1 MKYGYIRVSSKSQEQ
16 NTSLKSQR
24 DAVFTAGAEIVVEE
38 VYSGGTV
45 KDRPKFSELI
55 QKLKSGDE
63 LIVTKLD
70 RFARTVSEGTTLAK
84 DLYDR
89 DVTLNILNMGK
100 IENSTIG
107 TLLLNVM
114 LAFSQYEKD
123 MINERC
129 REGRMIARQNPNYKE
144 GRPKKFSREQINLGL
159 SLLNEGKTYKEV
171 ELMTG
176 ISKSTL
182 IRAKRKNAFDSN
194 L

>member
-24 DAVFTAGAEIVVEE
+24 DAVLTAGAEIVVEE

-55 QKLKSGDE
+55 QKLKAGDE
-63 LIVTKLD
+63 LIVVKLD

-84 DLYDR
+84 DLYDKG
-89 DVTLNILNMGK
+89 VILNILNMGK

>member
-24 DAVFTAGAEIVVEE
+24 DAVLTAGAEIVVEE

-55 QKLKSGDE
+55 QKLKYGDE
-63 LIVTKLD
+63 LIVVKLD

-89 DVTLNILNMGK
+89 GVTLNILNMGK

-107 TLLLNVM
+107 SLLLNVM

-144 GRPKKFSREQINLGL
+144 GRPKKFSREQVELGL
-159 SLLNEGKTYKEV
+159 TLLNDGKTYKQV
-171 ELMTG
+171 EAMTG

>member
-24 DAVFTAGAEIVVEE
+24 DAVLAAGAEIVVEE

-63 LIVTKLD
+63 LIVVKLD

-89 DVTLNILNMGK
+89 GVTLNILNMGK

-123 MINERC
+123 VINERC

-159 SLLNEGKTYKEV
+159 SLLNEGKTYKKV

-182 IRAKRKNAFDSN
+182 IRAKKKKTYDTD

>member
-24 DAVFTAGAEIVVEE
+24 DAVLTAGAEIVVEE

-55 QKLKSGDE
+55 QKLKAGDE

-84 DLYDR
+84 DLYDKG
-89 DVTLNILNMGK
+89 VTLNILNMGK

-144 GRPKKFSREQINLGL
+144 GRPKKFSREQVELGL
-159 SLLNEGKTYKEV
+159 TLLNDGKTYKQV
-171 ELMTG
+171 EAMTG

>member
-24 DAVFTAGAEIVVEE
+24 DAVLTAGAEIVVEE

-55 QKLKSGDE
+55 KELRAGDE

-84 DLYDR
+84 DLYNR
-89 DVTLNILNMGK
+89 GVTLNILNMGK

-129 REGRMIARQNPNYKE
+129 REGRMIARQNPNYRG
-144 GRPKKFSREQINLGL
+144 GRPKKFSREQIKLGL
-159 SLLNEGKTYKEV
+159 ALLNEGKTYKQV
-171 ELMTG
+171 EAMTG

>member
-1 MKYGYIRVSSKSQEQ
+1 MKYGYTRVSSKSQEQ
-16 NTSLKSQR
+16 NSSLKSQR
-24 DAVFTAGAEIVVEE
+24 DAVLAAGAEIVVEE

-55 QKLKSGDE
+55 QELKSGDE

-70 RFARTVSEGTTLAK
+70 RFARTVSEGTTLAR

-89 DVTLNILNMGK
+89 GVTLNILNMGK

-129 REGRMIARQNPNYKE
+129 REGRMIARQNPNYRE

-159 SLLNEGKTYKEV
+159 SLLGDGKTYKEV

>member
-24 DAVFTAGAEIVVEE
+24 DAVLTAGAEIVVEE

-55 QKLKSGDE
+55 QKLKAGDE
-63 LIVTKLD
+63 LIVVKLD

-89 DVTLNILNMGK
+89 GVTLNILNMGK

-107 TLLLNVM
+107 SLLLNVM

-144 GRPKKFSREQINLGL
+144 GRPKKFSREQVELGL
-159 SLLNEGKTYKEV
+159 TLLNDGKTYKQV
-171 ELMTG
+171 EAMTG

>member
-1 MKYGYIRVSSKSQEQ
+1 MKYGYIRVSSKSQAE
-16 NTSLKSQR
+16 NTSLKAQR
-24 DAVFTAGAEIVVEE
+24 DTVIAAGAEIVVEE

-55 QKLKSGDE
+55 QRLKAGDE
-63 LIVTKLD
+63 LIVVKLD

-89 DVTLNILNMGK
+89 GVTLNILDMGK

-159 SLLNEGKTYKEV
+159 SLLDERKTYKQV
-171 ELMTG
+171 EAMTG

-182 IRAKRKNAFDSN
+182 IRAKKEKD

>member
-24 DAVFTAGAEIVVEE
+24 DAVLTAGAEIVVEE

-55 QKLKSGDE
+55 QELKSGDE

-70 RFARTVSEGTTLAK
+70 RFARTVSEGTTLAR

-89 DVTLNILNMGK
+89 GVTLNILNMGK

-129 REGRMIARQNPNYKE
+129 REGRMIARQNPNYRE

-159 SLLNEGKTYKEV
+159 SLLGDGKTYKEV

-182 IRAKRKNAFDSN
+182 IRAKKKKTYDTD

>member
-24 DAVFTAGAEIVVEE
+24 DAVLTAGAEIVVEE

-55 QKLKSGDE
+55 QKLNAGDE
-63 LIVTKLD
+63 LIVVKLD

-89 DVTLNILNMGK
+89 GVTLNILNMGK

-144 GRPKKFSREQINLGL
+144 GRPKKFSREQIKLGL
-159 SLLNEGKTYKEV
+159 ALLNEGKTYKQV
-171 ELMTG
+171 EAMTG

-182 IRAKRKNAFDSN
+182 IRAKRKNALDTN

>member
-24 DAVFTAGAEIVVEE
+24 DAVLTAGAEIVVEE

-55 QKLKSGDE
+55 QKLKYGDE
-63 LIVTKLD
+63 LIVVKLD

-89 DVTLNILNMGK
+89 GVTLNILNMGK

-144 GRPKKFSREQINLGL
+144 GRPKKFSREQVELGL
-159 SLLNEGKTYKEV
+159 TLLNDGKTYKQV
-171 ELMTG
+171 EAMTG

>member
-24 DAVFTAGAEIVVEE
+24 DAVLTAGAEIVVEE

-55 QKLKSGDE
+55 QELKSGDE
-63 LIVTKLD
+63 IIVTKLD
-70 RFARTVSEGTTLAK
+70 RFARTVSEGTTLAR

-89 DVTLNILNMGK
+89 GVTLNILNMGK

-129 REGRMIARQNPNYKE
+129 REGRMIARQNPNYRE

-159 SLLNEGKTYKEV
+159 SLLGDGKTYKEV

>member
-16 NTSLKSQR
+16 NTSLKTQR
-24 DAVFTAGAEIVVEE
+24 DAVLTAGAEIVVEE

-55 QKLKSGDE
+55 QKLKAGDE
-63 LIVTKLD
+63 LIVVKLD

-89 DVTLNILNMGK
+89 GVTLNILNMGK

-107 TLLLNVM
+107 SLLLNVM

>member
-24 DAVFTAGAEIVVEE
+24 DAVLTAGAEIVVEE

-55 QKLKSGDE
+55 QKLKYGDE

-89 DVTLNILNMGK
+89 GVTLNILNMGK

-107 TLLLNVM
+107 SLLLNVM

-144 GRPKKFSREQINLGL
+144 GRPKKFSREQIKLGL
-159 SLLNEGKTYKEV
+159 ALLNEGKTYKEV

-182 IRAKRKNAFDSN
+182 IRAKRKNALDSN

>member
-24 DAVFTAGAEIVVEE
+24 DAVLIAGAEIVVEE

-55 QKLKSGDE
+55 QELKSGDE

-70 RFARTVSEGTTLAK
+70 RFARTVSEGTTLAR

-89 DVTLNILNMGK
+89 GVTLNILNMGK

-129 REGRMIARQNPNYKE
+129 REGRMIARQNPNYRE

-159 SLLNEGKTYKEV
+159 SLLGDGKTYKEV

>member
-24 DAVFTAGAEIVVEE
+24 DAVLTAGAEIVVEE

-55 QKLKSGDE
+55 QELKSGDE

-70 RFARTVSEGTTLAK
+70 RFARTVSEGTTLAR

-89 DVTLNILNMGK
+89 GVTLNILNMGK

-129 REGRMIARQNPNYKE
+129 REGRMIARQNPNYRE

-159 SLLNEGKTYKEV
+159 SLLGDGKTYKEV

>member
-1 MKYGYIRVSSKSQEQ
+1 MKYGYTRVSSKSQEQ
-16 NTSLKSQR
+16 NSSLKSQR
-24 DAVFTAGAEIVVEE
+24 DAVLAARAEIVVEE

-55 QKLKSGDE
+55 KELRAGDE

-89 DVTLNILNMGK
+89 GVTLNILNMGK

-129 REGRMIARQNPNYKE
+129 REGRMIARQNPDYRE
-144 GRPKKFSREQINLGL
+144 GRPKKFSREQIKLGL

>member
-24 DAVFTAGAEIVVEE
+24 DAVLTAGAEIVVEE

-55 QKLKSGDE
+55 QKLKAGDE
-63 LIVTKLD
+63 LIVVKLD

-89 DVTLNILNMGK
+89 GVTLNILNMGK

-159 SLLNEGKTYKEV
+159 SLLDDGKTYKQV
-171 ELMTG
+171 EAMTG

>member
-1 MKYGYIRVSSKSQEQ
+1 MKFGYIRVSSKSQEQ
-16 NTSLKSQR
+16 NTSLKAQR
-24 DAVFTAGAEIVVEE
+24 DTVLAAGAEIVVEE

-55 QKLKSGDE
+55 KELRAGDE

-89 DVTLNILNMGK
+89 GVTLNILNMGK

-182 IRAKRKNAFDSN
+182 IRAKRKNALDSN

>member
-24 DAVFTAGAEIVVEE
+24 DAVLTAGAEIVVEE

-63 LIVTKLD
+63 LIVVKLD

-89 DVTLNILNMGK
+89 GVTLNILNMGK

-182 IRAKRKNAFDSN
+182 IRAKRKNALDSN

>member
-24 DAVFTAGAEIVVEE
+24 DAVLTAGAEIVVEE

-55 QKLKSGDE
+55 QKLKYGDE
-63 LIVTKLD
+63 LIVVKLD

-84 DLYDR
+84 DLYDKG
-89 DVTLNILNMGK
+89 VTLNILNMGK

-144 GRPKKFSREQINLGL
+144 GRPKKFSREQIELGL
-159 SLLNEGKTYKEV
+159 ALLNEGKTYKQV
-171 ELMTG
+171 EAMTG

>member
-24 DAVFTAGAEIVVEE
+24 DAVLTAGAEIVVEE

-55 QKLKSGDE
+55 QKLKYGDE
-63 LIVTKLD
+63 LIVVKLD

-84 DLYDR
+84 DLYDKG
-89 DVTLNILNMGK
+89 VILNILNMGK

-107 TLLLNVM
+107 SLLLNVM

-182 IRAKRKNAFDSN
+182 IRAKRKNALDSN

>member
-16 NTSLKSQR
+16 NTSLTAQR
-24 DAVFTAGAEIVVEE
+24 DAVLAAGAEIVVEE

-55 QKLKSGDE
+55 KELRAGDE

-89 DVTLNILNMGK
+89 GVTLNILNMGK

-114 LAFSQYEKD
+114 LSFSQYEKD

-129 REGRMIARQNPNYKE
+129 REGRMIARQNPDYRE

-159 SLLNEGKTYKEV
+159 SLLNEGKTYKKV

>member
-24 DAVFTAGAEIVVEE
+24 DAVLTAGAEIVVEE

-55 QKLKSGDE
+55 QKLKAGDE
-63 LIVTKLD
+63 LIVVKLD

-89 DVTLNILNMGK
+89 GVTLNILNMGK

-129 REGRMIARQNPNYKE
+129 REGRMIARQNPDYRE

-159 SLLNEGKTYKEV
+159 SLLDDGKTYKQV
-171 ELMTG
+171 ETMTG

>member
-1 MKYGYIRVSSKSQEQ
+1 MKFGYIRVSSKSQEQ
-16 NTSLKSQR
+16 NTSLKAQR
-24 DAVFTAGAEIVVEE
+24 DTVLAAGAEIVVEE

-55 QKLKSGDE
+55 KELKSGDE

-89 DVTLNILNMGK
+89 GVTLYILNMGK

-159 SLLNEGKTYKEV
+159 SLLDDGKTYKQV
-171 ELMTG
+171 EAMTG

>member
-1 MKYGYIRVSSKSQEQ
+1 MKFGYIRVSSKSQEQ
-16 NTSLKSQR
+16 NTSLKAQR
-24 DAVFTAGAEIVVEE
+24 DTVLAAGAEIVVEE

-55 QKLKSGDE
+55 KELKSGDE

-89 DVTLNILNMGK
+89 GVTLNILNMGK

-159 SLLNEGKTYKEV
+159 SLLDDGKTYKQV
-171 ELMTG
+171 EAMTG

>member
-1 MKYGYIRVSSKSQEQ
+1 MKIGYIRVSSKSQAE
-16 NTSLKSQR
+16 NTSLKAQR
-24 DAVFTAGAEIVVEE
+24 DAVLAAGAEIVVEE

-45 KDRPKFSELI
+45 KDRPKFSKLI
-55 QKLKSGDE
+55 DDLKFGDE
-63 LIVTKLD
+63 LIVVKLD

-89 DVTLNILNMGK
+89 GVTLNILNMGK

-129 REGRMIARQNPNYKE
+129 REGREIARQNPNYRE
-144 GRPKKFSREQINLGL
+144 GRPNKFSREHVKLGL
-159 SLLNEGKTYKEV
+159 SLLEEGKTYKQV
-171 ELMTG
+171 EAMTG

-182 IRAKRKNAFDSN
+182 IRAKRKKTFDTD

>member
-24 DAVFTAGAEIVVEE
+24 DAVLTAGAEIVVEE

-55 QKLKSGDE
+55 QKLKYGDE
-63 LIVTKLD
+63 LIVVKLD

-89 DVTLNILNMGK
+89 GVTLNILNMGK

-107 TLLLNVM
+107 SLLLNVM

>member
-24 DAVFTAGAEIVVEE
+24 DAVLTAGAEIVVEE
-38 VYSGGTV
+38 VCSGGTV
-45 KDRPKFSELI
+45 KYRPKFSELI
-55 QKLKSGDE
+55 QELKSGDE

-70 RFARTVSEGTTLAK
+70 RFARTVSEGTNLAR

-89 DVTLNILNMGK
+89 GVTLNILNLGK

-129 REGRMIARQNPNYKE
+129 REGRMIARQNPNYRE

>member
-24 DAVFTAGAEIVVEE
+24 DAVLTAGAEIVVEE

-55 QKLKSGDE
+55 QKLKAGDE
-63 LIVTKLD
+63 LIVVKLD

-89 DVTLNILNMGK
+89 GVTLNILNMGK

-129 REGRMIARQNPNYKE
+129 REGRMIARQNPDYRE

-159 SLLNEGKTYKEV
+159 SLLDDGKTYKQV
-171 ELMTG
+171 EAMTG

>member
-24 DAVFTAGAEIVVEE
+24 DAVLTAGAEIVVEE

-55 QKLKSGDE
+55 QKLKAGDE
-63 LIVTKLD
+63 LIVVKLD

-89 DVTLNILNMGK
+89 GVTLNILNMGK

-144 GRPKKFSREQINLGL
+144 GRPKKFSREQVELGL
-159 SLLNEGKTYKEV
+159 TLLDDGKTYKQV
-171 ELMTG
+171 EAMTG

>member
-24 DAVFTAGAEIVVEE
+24 DAVLTAGAEIVVEE

-55 QKLKSGDE
+55 QRLKAGDE
-63 LIVTKLD
+63 LIVVKLD

-89 DVTLNILNMGK
+89 GVTLNILDMGK

>member
-1 MKYGYIRVSSKSQEQ
+1 
-16 NTSLKSQR
+16 
-24 DAVFTAGAEIVVEE
+24 
-38 VYSGGTV
+38 
-45 KDRPKFSELI
+45 
-55 QKLKSGDE
+55 
-63 LIVTKLD
+63 
-70 RFARTVSEGTTLAK
+70 
-84 DLYDR
+84 
-89 DVTLNILNMGK
+89 MGK

-144 GRPKKFSREQINLGL
+144 GRPKKFSREQVELGL
-159 SLLNEGKTYKEV
+159 TLLNDGKTYKRV
-171 ELMTG
+171 EAMTG

-182 IRAKRKNAFDSN
+182 IRAKKKKTYDTD

>member
-24 DAVFTAGAEIVVEE
+24 DAVLTAGAEIVVEE

-55 QKLKSGDE
+55 QKLKYGDE
-63 LIVTKLD
+63 LIVVKLD

-89 DVTLNILNMGK
+89 GVTLNILNMGK

-107 TLLLNVM
+107 SLLLNVM
-114 LAFSQYEKD
+114 LAFSQYATD
-123 MINERC
+123 MITERC
-129 REGRMIARQNPNYKE
+129 REGRMLARQNPTYKE
-144 GRPKKFSREQINLGL
+144 GRPKKFSREQRKLGL

>member
-1 MKYGYIRVSSKSQEQ
+1 MKYGYIRVSSMSQEQ
-16 NTSLKSQR
+16 NTSLKAQR
-24 DAVFTAGAEIVVEE
+24 DAVLTAGAEIVVEE

-55 QKLKSGDE
+55 KELRAGDE

-89 DVTLNILNMGK
+89 NVVLNILNMGK

-129 REGRMIARQNPNYKE
+129 REGRMIARQNPNYRE

-159 SLLNEGKTYKEV
+159 SLLDDGKTYKQV
-171 ELMTG
+171 EAMTG

>member
-24 DAVFTAGAEIVVEE
+24 DAVLTAGAEIVVEE

-55 QKLKSGDE
+55 QKLKAGDE

-84 DLYDR
+84 DLYDKG
-89 DVTLNILNMGK
+89 VTLNILNMGK

-144 GRPKKFSREQINLGL
+144 GRPKKFSREQIKLGL
-159 SLLNEGKTYKEV
+159 ALLNEGKTYKEV

>member
-1 MKYGYIRVSSKSQEQ
+1 MKYGYIRVSSKSQAE
-16 NTSLKSQR
+16 NTSLKAQR
-24 DAVFTAGAEIVVEE
+24 DTVIAAGAEIVVEE

-55 QKLKSGDE
+55 QELKSGDE

-70 RFARTVSEGTTLAK
+70 RFARTVSEGTTLAR

-89 DVTLNILNMGK
+89 GVTLNILNMGK

-159 SLLNEGKTYKEV
+159 SLLDERKTYKQV
-171 ELMTG
+171 EAMTG